1 MSNYPWNT
9 PVSWQLGGWPT
20 LDPLTDFFPEDRLC
34 QLWAENVPEGMW
46 QPRLVDEFRFV
57 CFPLLWARCEVG
69 PSIPNSRLQTER
81 GELGADKKLDPFRLL
96 ESAGHIQ
103 SASSHF
109 HAADFQNRRQSV
121 CSKAHDVNHP
131 PLRVRVKNQLP
142 QMCVFMKTP
151 LSQPFSCESLRD
163 FLRQGS
169 PTDAPIFLLRQ
180 RSLLF

>member
-1 MSNYPWNT
+1 MALVPDEPLARGGRSRIF
-9 PVSWQLGGWPT
+9 PVIHIKSHCLLRMAGLPA
-20 LDPLTDFFPEDRLC
+20 PLC
-34 QLWAENVPEGMW
+34 
-46 QPRLVDEFRFV
+46 FV
-57 CFPLLWARCEVG
+57 CFVLLWARCEVG